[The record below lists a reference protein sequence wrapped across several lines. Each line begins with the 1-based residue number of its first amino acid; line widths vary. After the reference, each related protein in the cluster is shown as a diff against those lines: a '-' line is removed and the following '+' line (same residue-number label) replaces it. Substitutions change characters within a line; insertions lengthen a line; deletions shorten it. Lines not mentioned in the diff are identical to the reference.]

1 MCTSS
6 RGTAVG
12 IEADARIAT
21 VVARLSRLDGW
32 FRAFGSARPLS
43 CPTCLAVVEP
53 GDLACEQCGAALRG
67 RFGPRAGPR
76 SPSAIAAVSLAA
88 VAVAAGIGYV
98 ILAPAPKP
106 TTGGGT
112 ASPLPAVKSPGATAT
127 GPTTPT
133 TPVLVAP
140 TAPTT
145 AAGTTTPT
153 GTTTPGT
160 TTATGT
166 ATVPA
171 VPKIAAVT
179 PTPLP
184 ATRTTAPATS
194 GTTAK
199 PTTTAAPVKTAA
211 PAVTPS
217 TGTTT
222 PVAVT
227 PSTGTTTP
235 AATTPA
241 ATAPSEIPLPP
252 DAGASYNPYGLAA
265 TSLGAPAKAL
275 DSNPLTSWTLKLDP
289 RTDGATNAGLLID
302 LEPAEPVRSIRLAT
316 GSPGMRVEFY
326 GAQGSLPASIT
337 ASGWEHLASRAS
349 IAPQAAVEV
358 NSRGTKFDHLLV
370 WIAHAPP
377 GVNAG
382 ELDIAELSLA
392 S

>member
-1 MCTSS
+1 MS
-6 RGTAVG
+6 RSGTTVG

-53 GDLACEQCGAALRG
+53 GDLACTQCGAALRG

-88 VAVAAGIGYV
+88 VAAAAGIGYV

-127 GPTTPT
+127 GPTAPA

-140 TAPTT
+140 TGPTT
-145 AAGTTTPT
+145 ATGTTTST
-153 GTTTPGT
+153 GTTTP
-160 TTATGT
+160 TGT

-184 ATRTTAPATS
+184 ATGTNAPATS

-199 PTTTAAPVKTAA
+199 PTTTANPTTSATPVKTAA
-211 PAVTPS
+211 PAVP
-217 TGTTT
+217 
-222 PVAVT
+222 

-235 AATTPA
+235 AAATPPTGTTTPATTPA
-241 ATAPSEIPLPP
+241 ATAPSEIPLAP

-275 DSNPLTSWTLKLDP
+275 DSNPLTSWTLELDP
-289 RTDGATNAGLLID
+289 RTDGATNAGLVID
-302 LEPAEPVRSIRLAT
+302 LKPAEPVRSITLVT

-349 IAPQAAVEV
+349 IAPQAAVKV
-358 NSRGTKFDHLLV
+358 NSRGTRFDRLLV

-382 ELDIAELSLA
+382 ALDIAELSLA